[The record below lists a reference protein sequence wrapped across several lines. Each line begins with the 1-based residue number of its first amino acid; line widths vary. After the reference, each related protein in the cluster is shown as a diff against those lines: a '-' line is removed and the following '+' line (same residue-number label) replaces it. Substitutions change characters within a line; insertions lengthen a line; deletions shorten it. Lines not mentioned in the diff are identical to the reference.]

1 MKIYDL
7 IIIGAGASGCMA
19 GIQAAKRGA
28 SVLLVDKNEKI
39 GKKIYIT
46 GKGRCNLTNN
56 SDIQTHLN
64 NTIRGARFMNSAIR
78 RFTPSDTIE
87 MFEPFVKLKTEHGN
101 RVFPASDKSSD
112 IISALN
118 KMLTIAGAEVCLNT
132 EVKEAYK
139 SEDIYHIKCSNNKE
153 YQSYSVLIATGGKSY
168 SATGSTGYGYK
179 LASKFGHNIIE
190 PKPALIPIIVK
201 ENVKDIEG
209 LSLKFVE
216 ARVEINNKIIAK
228 EFGEMLFT
236 SDGVSGPI
244 ILTLSSKINR
254 EELSNAKLYI
264 DFKPRLSEQ
273 MLNDKFMREFTEF
286 SKKNLSTYLKTLLP
300 SRLVPYFIEK
310 FKLVD
315 KKMSEMSKND
325 RNMLIRGLKKFD
337 LSIKLLD
344 NIEKAIITSGG
355 VDTKEV
361 SPKTFESKLVEGLY
375 FAGEVLDIDALTG
388 GFNLQIAFSTGFV
401 VGDSV
406 RLRWY
411 FGYVL

>member
-1 MKIYDL
+1 MIIYDL

-19 GIQAAKRGA
+19 GIQAARRGA

-39 GKKIYIT
+39 GKKLYIT

-64 NTIRGARFMNSAIR
+64 NTIRGAKFMNGAIR
-78 RFTPSDTIE
+78 RFTPADTME
-87 MFEPFVKLKTEHGN
+87 MFESYVELKTEHGN
-101 RVFPASDKSSD
+101 RVFPVSDKSSD
-112 IISALN
+112 IISALG
-118 KMLTIAGAEVCLNT
+118 KMLINAGAEICLNT
-132 EVKEAYK
+132 EVKDVYK
-139 SEDIYHIKCSNNKE
+139 KEDIYHIKCSNNKE
-153 YQSYSVLIATGGKSY
+153 YQSCSVLIATGGKSY
-168 SATGSTGYGYK
+168 SATGSNGYGYK
-179 LASKFGHNIIE
+179 LATKFGHNIIE
-190 PKPALIPIIVK
+190 PRPALVPILIE

-216 ARVEINNKIIAK
+216 ASVVINNKVIAK

-273 MLNDKFMREFTEF
+273 MLTDKFLREFNEY

-300 SRLVPYFIEK
+300 SSLVPYFISK
-310 FKLVD
+310 FKFND
-315 KKMSEMSKND
+315 KKLSEMSKND
-325 RNMLIRGLKKFD
+325 RNMLIMGLKKFD

-355 VDTKEV
+355 VDTREV

-388 GFNLQIAFSTGFV
+388 GFNLQIAFSSGFV

-406 RLRWY
+406 RLR
-411 FGYVL
+411 